1 MSGKIYQT
9 VEESRLNE
17 MHRALF
23 ISDKSY
29 IMSPS
34 WLLFLVNWLVFE
46 SWFFQFFFLN
56 SSWGT
61 SLNRGGSRIFLRRG
75 CTRLLPYFNTNKP
88 HFFFFF
94 CRIPVVLENRRSPQG
109 GVRTPCTLPL
119 DPPLLKQSTGRRN
132 ISKKNNRIV
141 HLLM

>member
-46 SWFFQFFFLN
+46 SWFFQFFFSEFILGYFPKQGRIQDLFEEGVH
-56 SSWGT
+56 SS
-61 SLNRGGSRIFLRRG
+61 LA
-75 CTRLLPYFNTNKP
+75 LLQ
-88 HFFFFF
+88 H
-94 CRIPVVLENRRSPQG
+94 Q
-109 GVRTPCTLPL
+109 
-119 DPPLLKQSTGRRN
+119 
-132 ISKKNNRIV
+132 
-141 HLLM
+141 

>member
-23 ISDKSY
+23 ISDNSY

-46 SWFFQFFFLN
+46 SWFFQFCFLN
-56 SSWGT
+56 PSSGT
-61 SLNRGGSRIFLRRG
+61 S
-75 CTRLLPYFNTNKP
+75 
-88 HFFFFF
+88 
-94 CRIPVVLENRRSPQG
+94 
-109 GVRTPCTLPL
+109 
-119 DPPLLKQSTGRRN
+119 LKQSTGRWN
-132 ISKKNNRIV
+132 IPKKNNRIV
-141 HLLM
+141 DLLM